1 MKILFLCEE
10 NSCRS
15 QMAEGIVNS
24 LYFHCCSAKSAGSKI
39 TPLDEKAILVMKE
52 IGIDIS
58 QQKSKLVKEFLK
70 EEFDYVITLCGED
83 AQEACPFFLG
93 KAKNR
98 LHWAIPNPKGGE
110 ISFYRKIRDEL
121 IQKIGQLCKIKKED
135 K

>member
-15 QMAEGIVNS
+15 QIAEGIVNH
-24 LYFHCCSAKSAGSKI
+24 LYSHCCSAKSAGSKI

-70 EEFDYVITLCGED
+70 EKFDYVITLCGED
-83 AQEACPFFLG
+83 AKETCPLFLG

-98 LHWAIPNPKGGE
+98 LHWAIPNPKGKE

-121 IQKIGQLCKIKKED
+121 IQKIEQLCKIKKED